1 MAARTSYSV
10 SHLSNVEAGR
20 RAATPTL
27 CSPTRGYSG
36 RVR

>member
-20 RAATPTL
+20 RPR
-27 CSPTRGYSG
+27 SRWPMRG
-36 RVR
+36 RR